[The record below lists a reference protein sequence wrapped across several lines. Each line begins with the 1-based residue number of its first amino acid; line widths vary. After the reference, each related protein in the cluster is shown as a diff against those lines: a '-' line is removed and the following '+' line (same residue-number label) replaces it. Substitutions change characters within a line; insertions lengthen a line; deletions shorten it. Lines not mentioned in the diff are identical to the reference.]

1 MENDLTREAE
11 HDVGVFSSNRKGFGF
26 IKPED
31 GSEDLFVAAR
41 NTATAFHKDK
51 VRFEV
56 IKEESEGSNR
66 EAKIVEILERNITH
80 LVGTYTASEKFGF
93 VKPDINNIS
102 SDIFIPGKRSMK
114 AKTDDKVL
122 IRIDSYGTADKRPDG
137 TVVEILGKK
146 GDPGVDILSSIKAKG
161 VITEFSPEAL
171 MEADMLPDT
180 VGGDELISGMSLP

>member
-1 MENDLTREAE
+1 MENDLKQEAE

-102 SDIFIPGKRSMK
+102 SDIFIPGKRLMGAMPGDS
-114 AKTDDKVL
+114 VL
-122 IRIDSYGTADKRPDG
+122 VKISKSRTGDSREGE
-137 TVVEILGKK
+137 VVSITEASFSRFS
-146 GDPGVDILSSIKAKG
+146 VHSLSSNCVS
-161 VITEFSPEAL
+161 VIFCHVPVRHT
-171 MEADMLPDT
+171 
-180 VGGDELISGMSLP
+180 